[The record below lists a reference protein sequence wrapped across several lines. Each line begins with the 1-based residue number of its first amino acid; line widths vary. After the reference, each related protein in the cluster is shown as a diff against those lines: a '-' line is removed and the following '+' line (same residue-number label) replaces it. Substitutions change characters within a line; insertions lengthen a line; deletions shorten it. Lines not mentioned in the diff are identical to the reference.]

1 MKTAFRRVFAA
12 LLSLC
17 LLLPCLPSAQAEEDP
32 GMAQNITSTQRL
44 LDCRGMEYA
53 KYLFDGDTTQD
64 TTGADGTRIKLG
76 YKEGMGFLY
85 LIFNVP
91 YGTYTVTNEDTGET
105 KVFGQEGFL
114 NSYVDLEGAFG
125 TAPTVVTVT
134 FNSGPVHINELFI
147 YSTGTVPDHIQRWE
161 APKEDQTDMILFSTH
176 GDDEQLFFAGL
187 LPYYGGEL
195 DYEILV
201 VYLTDHHNRLGPLR
215 RREMLAGLWAVG
227 ITTYPVFGPFSD
239 LYCESKE
246 DAYGLHKNMGE
257 TEEELQG
264 FVVEQL
270 RRFKPLVTVGHDP
283 VGGEYGHGQHM
294 MYAELLCNALELA
307 QDPEQFPESAELYGT
322 WDVPKTYL
330 HLLEE
335 NQIVLDWDHPLE
347 TFGGMTAFQVTKELG
362 FSCHRSQQ
370 DAFAWYMAN
379 IENAAEIPQYS
390 PCQYGLYRSTVGP
403 DVEKNDMF
411 ENLRTYAQQE
421 EDRIRAEEE
430 AAAAAAAAT
439 ATTAPPETTVP
450 PTTLPPQTEPPAI
463 VPEAGFPYSL
473 LFAGLA
479 LAAAAIFL
487 VLSFRKK

>member
-32 GMAQNITSTQRL
+32 GMARSVTSTERL

-53 KYLFDGDTTQD
+53 KYLFDGNISQD
-64 TTGADGTRIKLG
+64 VTGADGTRVTLG
-76 YKEGMGFLY
+76 YKDGMGFLY
-85 LIFNVP
+85 LIFNLP
-91 YGTYTVTNEDTGET
+91 YGTYTVTNDDTGET
-105 KVFGQEGFL
+105 RVFGQGGFL
-114 NSYVDLEGAFG
+114 NAYIDLEGTFG
-125 TAPTVVTVT
+125 TAPTTVTLT
-134 FNSGPVHINELFI
+134 FNSGAVHLNEIFV
-147 YSTGTVPDHIQRWE
+147 YTTGKVPDHIQRWE
-161 APKEDQTDMILFSTH
+161 EPKEGQMDLVLFSTH

-187 LPYYGGEL
+187 LPYYGAEL
-195 DYEILV
+195 DYEVMV
-201 VYLTDHHNRLGPLR
+201 VYLTDHHNRLGPVR

-239 LYCESKE
+239 IYCKSTEI
-246 DAYGLHKNMGE
+246 AYGLHSGQGE
-257 TEEELQG
+257 SKEELQS
-264 FVVEQL
+264 FVVEQV
-270 RRFKPLVTVGHDP
+270 RRFKPLVAVGHDP
-283 VGGEYGHGQHM
+283 VFGEYGHGQHM

-307 QDPEQFPESAELYGT
+307 QDPEQFPESAEKYGT

-330 HLLEE
+330 HLWKE
-335 NQIVLDWDHPLE
+335 NPIIMDWDQPLE
-347 TFGGMTAFQVTKELG
+347 AFDGMTAFQVTKELG
-362 FSCHRSQQ
+362 FKCHQSQQ
-370 DAFAWYMAN
+370 ESFSWYLAN
-379 IENAAEIPQYS
+379 AETAADVALHNPRE
-390 PCQYGLYRSTVGP
+390 YGLYRSTVGP

-473 LFAGLA
+473 LFAGLS
-479 LAAAAIFL
+479 LVAAAIFL